1 MWPFPA
7 PFPPEDNLAPASLS
21 RLIPLVALWTVVSV
35 LGCREAEGPLDPS
48 STGSEASEP
57 KSLAVD
63 PEVYLEIP
71 GRRSLPAS
79 TYSLV
84 DAWPF
89 AVRRNEP
96 LVIQPGTYRD
106 RGYLLSGWSVP
117 SGAEDRSDTP
127 DGELG
132 CWADHVG
139 PELLLPIRE
148 VADRVFECTIVLHRN
163 DTKEGPFRSVTR
175 LNGHELEA
183 VHLKKAGGNRVR
195 LELPAEFQV
204 LGDNVLTFDFPY
216 AIAPRRLHPDS
227 TDIRTLSGLLIDIQ
241 VSAVDS
247 DVEARR
253 VESAN
258 LLPVGSLAL
267 PEAGVVEQVAGSRLA
282 VYRAA
287 RGGDVVRG
295 QCLTVDRGFE
305 SAHSVRMRAILETDE
320 SAPRVLFE
328 GEPNTL
334 DPIDL
339 EVELGLAV
347 GQPYR
352 LSFEVESAG
361 ELKSVSAG
369 AWIDVRVEAEASER
383 PLTEFAGGALERAR
397 ESLRSAPIVVLLID
411 AANPDFISTYGGRE
425 NLTPVIDRLI
435 ESGVSFQRAYS
446 PATYTLAAI
455 PSLMTSHYPWE
466 HGAWSETT
474 SLGPDWPTWADV
486 FSEAGYRTTAV
497 VHSPNGSGRFGY
509 LGGFE
514 EVLEPFDGFQPTDPD
529 FPVPRVVDAIEPLRE
544 ALESDGDR
552 PPFVWVHIIEPH
564 EPYFPPAPWR
574 GSLDPDY
581 DGELDAS
588 HATLNKIRSRDIL
601 PTERDLDHIRRA
613 YEEGWSYLDYGMAKL
628 LEVIENSPRGEET
641 IVVLVS
647 DHGEAFLRHSGKSM
661 AGMGHG
667 FSAHEDMARIP
678 LAVRLPKGL
687 GLEGVRRE
695 EPVNSLDLMPTL
707 ADLVGIEAR
716 IGSPTASSF
725 AKLCVDES
733 APARSGTLTASYS
746 RHAKRYLPDIAHWWD
761 DYKAI
766 VRVGDRSSVYEIF
779 KDPLEQRDLGLD
791 RPVLTGW
798 MEQRVR
804 ELAGFDPKVGVVT
817 TGSPQVELSGET
829 RDMLKK
835 LGYLDGQ

>member
-1 MWPFPA
+1 MVF
-7 PFPPEDNLAPASLS
+7 FG
-21 RLIPLVALWTVVSV
+21 
-35 LGCREAEGPLDPS
+35 LGCGKAEGPFEPGPSS
-48 STGSEASEP
+48 STGTQESGVEDSAP
-57 KSLAVD
+57 KGLAVD

-71 GRRSLPAS
+71 GRRRLPAS
-79 TYSLV
+79 AYSLV

-89 AVRRNEP
+89 AVRRSEP

-117 SGAEDRSDTP
+117 NEAEDPPSTSNEP
-127 DGELG
+127 VG

-148 VADRVFECTIVLHRN
+148 VGGRVLECTIVLHRN
-163 DTKEGPFRSVTR
+163 DKVEGPFQSVTR
-175 LNGHELEA
+175 LNGHELEP
-183 VHLKKAGGNRVR
+183 VELKLPGENRVR

-216 AIAPRRLHPDS
+216 AIAPRRLISGSQDA
-227 TDIRTLSGLLIDIQ
+227 RTLSGFLSDVRIG
-241 VSAVDS
+241 AVDAM
-247 DVEARR
+247 VEARR
-253 VESAN
+253 IEAAS

-267 PEAGVVEQVAGSRLA
+267 SDAGVVEQMAGSHLA

-287 RGGDVVRG
+287 RGGDVLWG
-295 QCLTVDRGFE
+295 QCLTVDRGLGD
-305 SAHSVRMRAILETDE
+305 SSSVRMRALLETDGN
-320 SAPRVLFE
+320 APRVLFE
-328 GEPNTL
+328 GEPNSL
-334 DPIDL
+334 DPI
-339 EVELGLAV
+339 EFEIELGLTA

-352 LSFEVESAG
+352 LRFEVERAG
-361 ELKSVSAG
+361 DHKTVSAG
-369 AWIDVRVEAEASER
+369 AWIDVRVEAEVSKAPR
-383 PLTEFAGGALERAR
+383 TESAGEELERVR
-397 ESLRSAPIVVLLID
+397 ESLANAPIVVLLVD

-425 NLTPVIDRLI
+425 NLTPAIDQLI

-474 SLGPDWPTWADV
+474 SLGTDWPTWAGE
-486 FSEAGYRTTAV
+486 FAEAGYRTTAI
-497 VHSPNGSGRFGY
+497 VHSPNGSDRFGY

-514 EVLEPFDGFQPTDPD
+514 EVLESFDGFRPTAPD
-529 FPVPRVVDAIEPLRE
+529 FPVPRVEDAIEPLRE
-544 ALESDGDR
+544 ALASDDGR
-552 PPFVWVHIIEPH
+552 PPFVWVHIVEPH

-581 DGELDAS
+581 EGELDGS
-588 HATLNKIRSRDIL
+588 HATLNKIQMRDVL

-613 YEEGWSYLDYGMAKL
+613 YEEGWSYLDHGMAQL
-628 LEVIENSPRGEET
+628 LEVIEASPHGEEA

-647 DHGEAFLRHSGKSM
+647 DHGEAFLRHPGKSI

-667 FSAHEDMARIP
+667 FTAHEDMARIP
-678 LAVRLPKGL
+678 LALRLPKGL

-695 EPVNSLDLMPTL
+695 EPVNSIDLMPTL
-707 ADLVGIEAR
+707 ADLVGIQAR
-716 IGSPTASSF
+716 IGTPTASSF

-733 APARSGTLTASYS
+733 APARPGTLTASYS

-766 VRVGDRSSVYEIF
+766 VRVGDRSSVYAIF
-779 KDPLEQRDLGLD
+779 EDPLEQNDLAPEQ
-791 RPVLTGW
+791 PVLIGW

-804 ELAGFDPKVGVVT
+804 ELTGFDPKLGVVT
-817 TGSPQVELSGET
+817 TGSPQVELTGET
-829 RDMLKK
+829 RDMLKQ

>member
-1 MWPFPA
+1 MPF
-7 PFPPEDNLAPASLS
+7 S
-21 RLIPLVALWTVVSV
+21 RPIPVVALCTVFFA
-35 LGCREAEGPLDPS
+35 LGCGEADGPLEQGPSS
-48 STGSEASEP
+48 STGIEEAEP
-57 KSLAVD
+57 KSLAAD

-71 GRRSLPAS
+71 GRRRLPAS
-79 TYSLV
+79 AYSLV

-117 SGAEDRSDTP
+117 DAAEDLP
-127 DGELG
+127 DAPEGELG

-148 VADRVFECTIVLHRN
+148 VAGRVLECTIVLHRN
-163 DTKEGPFRSVTR
+163 DKLEGPFQSVTR

-183 VHLKKAGGNRVR
+183 VDLNKAGGNRVR

-204 LGDNVLTFDFPY
+204 QGDNVLTFDLPY
-216 AIAPRRLHPDS
+216 AIAPRRLHSGSQDA
-227 TDIRTLSGLLIDIQ
+227 RTLSGFLSDVR
-241 VSAVDS
+241 VSAVDAQ
-247 DVEARR
+247 VEARR
-253 VESAN
+253 IEAAS

-267 PEAGVVEQVAGSRLA
+267 SEAGVVEQIAGSQLA

-295 QCLTVDRGFE
+295 QCLTVDRGLE
-305 SAHSVRMRAILETDE
+305 DAPSVRMRALLETDE
-320 SAPRVLFE
+320 EAPRVLFE
-328 GEPNTL
+328 GEPNSL
-334 DPIDL
+334 DPI
-339 EVELGLAV
+339 EFEIELGLTA
-347 GQPYR
+347 GQPYG
-352 LSFEVESAG
+352 LSFEVEHAG
-361 ELKSVSAG
+361 VHKAVPAG
-369 AWIDVRVEAEASER
+369 AWIDVRVEAELSRAPR
-383 PLTEFAGGALERAR
+383 TESAGEDLERVR
-397 ESLRSAPIVVLLID
+397 ENLANAPIVVLLVD

-425 NLTPVIDRLI
+425 NLTPAIDQLI

-474 SLGPDWPTWADV
+474 SLGTDWPTWAGE
-486 FSEAGYRTTAV
+486 FAEAGYRTTAI
-497 VHSPNGSGRFGY
+497 VHSPNGSDRFGY

-514 EVLEPFDGFQPTDPD
+514 EVLESFDGFRPTDPD
-529 FPVPRVVDAIEPLRE
+529 FPVPRVEDAIEPLRT
-544 ALESDGDR
+544 ALENDDGR

-581 DGELDAS
+581 DGELDGS
-588 HATLNKIRSRDIL
+588 HATLNKIQMGDVL

-613 YEEGWSYLDYGMAKL
+613 YEEGWSYLDHGMAQL
-628 LEVIENSPRGEET
+628 LEVIEASPHAEEA

-647 DHGEAFLRHSGKSM
+647 DHGEAFLRHPGKSI

-667 FSAHEDMARIP
+667 FTAHEDMARIP

-695 EPVNSLDLMPTL
+695 EPVNSIDLMPTL
-707 ADLVGIEAR
+707 ADLVGIQAR
-716 IGSPTASSF
+716 IGTPTASSF
-725 AKLCVDES
+725 ANLCVDES
-733 APARSGTLTASYS
+733 ALARSGTLTASYS
-746 RHAKRYLPDIAHWWD
+746 RHAKRYLPDMAHWWD

-766 VRVGDRSSVYEIF
+766 VRVGDRTSVYEIF
-779 KDPLEQRDLGLD
+779 EDPLEQNDLAPKL
-791 RPVLTGW
+791 PVLTGW

-804 ELAGFDPKVGVVT
+804 ELAGFDPKLGVVT